1 MVTKKAQDK
10 TVDQA
15 QRAQNVKRAQALDEV
30 QRLKRSP
37 AYTTVDARFLGITIT
52 IFILILTVKS
62 ELLSSKLIA
71 GQLVLAIPFWIA
83 TLVSQAKIV
92 DFISL
97 KKYYQL
103 NKISSGI
110 ALAFL
115 YNVIGLLT
123 VKYIDVTIG
132 LLFFG
137 LYTAYELRTAIL
149 HKMHHKEGRIL
160 RDSLVVL
167 ILILGG
173 VLPALG
179 IISF

>member
-1 MVTKKAQDK
+1 MAKRDSEPKPSQD
-10 TVDQA
+10 
-15 QRAQNVKRAQALDEV
+15 EI

-71 GQLVLAIPFWIA
+71 GQLVLSIPFWIA
-83 TLVSQAKIV
+83 TLVSQSKIV
-92 DFISL
+92 DMQSL
-97 KKYYQL
+97 NKYYRM
-103 NKISSGI
+103 NKISAGI
-110 ALAFL
+110 ALAFI

-123 VKYIDVTIG
+123 VKYIDITIG
-132 LLFFG
+132 LIFFG
-137 LYTAYELRTAIL
+137 LYAIYELRAGI
-149 HKMHHKEGRIL
+149 MHLTQHKEGRIF
-160 RDSLVVL
+160 RDLLVVL